1 MREKHQSSSVLP
13 EIKVK
18 FHRVKQRMGKWE
30 EQRDQNSG
38 LGNKS
43 ERTICHVPLQGS
55 VGIFLSNPSHVLTKF
70 MPVPLH
76 VGHDPVY
83 AWRCCTFFLE
93 VFGAAGCRSD
103 IHAPFS
109 RCNPSTGTF
118 WLCSAQDYTWGMAV
132 GPLMNS
138 CFQVT
143 ATHSLCQF
151 PRVLLSMCRKLKGSE
166 NSINFIIVGEKILQ
180 VEQIESHWRMV
191 GLKGRNE
198 VCEHS
203 FRILVF
209 LYWWFYAKS
218 RIGSNFASCSGSN
231 LHQTSWF
238 SAMKMCSRFFLCLQH
253 ESQPLLGATVQPRAR
268 AAHGTAHLE
277 HVWVQFLCSQGF
289 QGPTCCISC
298 PFNTWWRCPC
308 QRQM

>member
-1 MREKHQSSSVLP
+1 MLCLVVVRLVQTAAMREKHQSSSVLP

-18 FHRVKQRMGKWE
+18 FHRVKQRMGKWG

-76 VGHDPVY
+76 VGHVPVY

-118 WLCSAQDYTWGMAV
+118 WLCSAQDYT
-132 GPLMNS
+132 
-138 CFQVT
+138 
-143 ATHSLCQF
+143 
-151 PRVLLSMCRKLKGSE
+151 
-166 NSINFIIVGEKILQ
+166 
-180 VEQIESHWRMV
+180 
-191 GLKGRNE
+191 
-198 VCEHS
+198 
-203 FRILVF
+203 
-209 LYWWFYAKS
+209 
-218 RIGSNFASCSGSN
+218 
-231 LHQTSWF
+231 
-238 SAMKMCSRFFLCLQH
+238 
-253 ESQPLLGATVQPRAR
+253 
-268 AAHGTAHLE
+268 
-277 HVWVQFLCSQGF
+277 
-289 QGPTCCISC
+289 
-298 PFNTWWRCPC
+298 
-308 QRQM
+308 